1 MRKRQREEANEE
13 ERQSKKQKT
22 EELPKIFE
30 DKEFMLNEADPEL
43 TDLLE
48 KYGAKVLLF
57 SYYGGGFQVRIIRYI
72 FELISA

>member
-13 ERQSKKQKT
+13 RQSKKQKI
-22 EELPKIFE
+22 EEVTKIFE

-48 KYGAKVLLF
+48 KYGAKVYLF
-57 SYYGGGFQVRIIRYI
+57 SYYGGGFHVRIIRYK
-72 FELISA
+72 FN